1 MSVEELVT
9 RVGLPLATFL
19 YCVASG
25 FIPVVNAELFL
36 VGAAALAAPE
46 TLPAIPLLAAAGQM
60 VAKSG
65 MYLGGRGVVR
75 LPSEKRKADLEALRA
90 RVARWRSRDLLV
102 LVSAAVGL
110 PPFFAVSILAG
121 TLRFP
126 FARFLLAGFLGRLV
140 RFGVIMAVPIAGG
153 MQVGVEELTG
163 AGRARN
169 TAADAAG

>member
-1 MSVEELVT
+1 MNVEELVA
-9 RVGLPLATFL
+9 RAGLPLATFV

-25 FIPVVNAELFL
+25 FIPIVNAEIFL
-36 VGAAALAAPE
+36 VGAAALAPRSS
-46 TLPAIPLLAAAGQM
+46 LPLIALLAAAGQM

-90 RVARWRSRDLLV
+90 RVERWRSRDLLV
-102 LVSAAVGL
+102 FVSAGLGL

-126 FARFLLAGFLGRLV
+126 FPRFLVAGFLGRLI
-140 RFGVIMAVPIAGG
+140 RFGLIMAVPALGRRLVGG
-153 MQVGVEELTG
+153 SP
-163 AGRARN
+163 
-169 TAADAAG
+169 

>member
-1 MSVEELVT
+1 MSVDELVA
-9 RVGLPLATFL
+9 RVGLPLATFV
-19 YCVASG
+19 YCIASG

-36 VGAAALAAPE
+36 LGAAALAPGE
-46 TLPAIPLLAAAGQM
+46 LLPVITILAAAGQM

-90 RVARWRSRDLLV
+90 RVARWKSRDLLV
-102 LVSAAVGL
+102 LVSAALGL

-126 FARFLLAGFLGRLV
+126 FPRFLVAGFLGRLV
-140 RFGVIMAVPIAGG
+140 RFSLIVAVPALGRRLAGG
-153 MQVGVEELTG
+153 GTP
-163 AGRARN
+163 
-169 TAADAAG
+169 

>member
-1 MSVEELVT
+1 MSAEELVG

-19 YCVASG
+19 YCVGSG
-25 FIPVVNAELFL
+25 FIPVLNAEVFL
-36 VGAAALAAPE
+36 VAAAALAPRE
-46 TLPAIPLLAAAGQM
+46 LLPLVTVLAAAGQM

-102 LVSAAVGL
+102 FVSASVGL

-126 FARFLLAGFLGRLV
+126 FPRFLVAGFVGRAL
-140 RFGVIMAVPIAGG
+140 RFGAIVAVPALARRFAGG
-153 MQVGVEELTG
+153 S
-163 AGRARN
+163 
-169 TAADAAG
+169 